1 MFFIGI
7 FGVDN
12 KVEEIK
18 QIKDINCNHCN
29 KDSLTLLK
37 TYNRFHF
44 FFIPLFKWGVRYYLK
59 CNSCDSVY
67 EISREKGEKVEKEG
81 SDLSYWDMKNA
92 HEVYVNQELVCNQ
105 CNTLVDKKFK
115 YCPNCGTKID
125 K

>member
-18 QIKDINCNHCN
+18 NTLNINCNHCD
-29 KDSLTLLK
+29 KQSLSLLK

-44 FFIPLFKWGVRYYLK
+44 FFIPLFKWKIKYYIK

-67 EISREKGEKVEKEG
+67 EISNEKGEKIEKEG
-81 SDLSYWDMKNA
+81 YDLNYWDMKNA
-92 HEVYVNQELVCNQ
+92 HEVYVSQEIVCSQ
-105 CNTLVDKKFK
+105 CNNVIDKKFK
-115 YCPNCGTKID
+115 YCPNCGTRTNK
-125 K
+125 